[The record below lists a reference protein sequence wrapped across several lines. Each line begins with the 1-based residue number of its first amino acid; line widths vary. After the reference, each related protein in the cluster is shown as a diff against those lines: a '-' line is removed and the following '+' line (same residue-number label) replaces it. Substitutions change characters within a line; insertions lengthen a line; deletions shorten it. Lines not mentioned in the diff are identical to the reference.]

1 MLQEMGS
8 QIIYIKYLHL
18 ILYVRDSVFFC
29 LFVCFFAL
37 FFAKEP
43 IEHILDFTGYEV
55 SVITILLCCCKA
67 KQGSVSSVQFSRSV
81 VSNSL

>member
-8 QIIYIKYLHL
+8 QRIYIKYLHL
-18 ILYVRDSVFFC
+18 ILYVRDSGFF
-29 LFVCFFAL
+29 LFVLFCFVYFFAL

-43 IEHILDFTGYEV
+43 IEHILDFIGYEV

-67 KQGSVSSVQFSRSV
+67 K
-81 VSNSL
+81 